1 MTAVKKIRDAVV
13 DMIAA
18 LEESGLGGVWA
29 IFAEE
34 PDAVVIQREGGYEVV
49 LAGRFVKIRTTTDAE
64 FNVKHI
70 DMEL

>member
-18 LEESGLGGVWA
+18 LEREGIGGVWA
-29 IFAEE
+29 IFAEA
-34 PDAVVIQREGGYEVV
+34 PDVVALQSEGGYEVV
-49 LAGRFVKIRTTTDAE
+49 LMGRAVKIRITTDAE

-70 DMEL
+70 DVGP